1 MGTGGRLPA
10 IRASPAGPG
19 PARCPPASPRLIRSS
34 EAMNTPFNTLFPKLF
49 LVALAGLPAAVLAHG
64 DAVTGA
70 HGGTLIESGEV
81 VLEWIGA
88 RNTICLSDHGSGAPI
103 PSAQAG
109 GRIIVAGAGAQ
120 ELTPADG
127 NCLRYP
133 TALAAGSKAVVSIRL
148 PGRPPVQARLEP

>member
-34 EAMNTPFNTLFPKLF
+34 DIGLGIAFKDQNVLF

-64 DAVTGA
+64 DAATGA